1 MAGRRTILSC
11 SYTYLQNGR
20 SLGAGKDLHLALLP
34 GPDDGAVGLQVEVF
48 LSPDVHLPLHHLVR
62 GRKARGDVTA
72 PDGVHRG

>member
-1 MAGRRTILSC
+1 MAGRRIILS
-11 SYTYLQNGR
+11 SYIYLQIGR

-48 LSPDVHLPLHHLVR
+48 LSLDVHLPLHHLVR
-62 GRKARGDVTA
+62 GRKARGDVTT